1 MKSRF
6 TRIKG
11 RYSEARIL
19 PRIGRIRLGI
29 KVKSSKGTEYP
40 KETEY
45 FVVPPEVAAVYDEKP
60 TELDVMFP
68 LDDEEI
74 VFPQKLAMYGLG
86 AGLKCHG
93 NGEEA
98 LCRGGD
104 GEWKEVSCPCD
115 QFKTAA
121 NPRGQCTEVSSL
133 MVMLPRVSM
142 GGCYQINTG
151 SEISTKNVNSSID
164 LIRAVVGRISLVP
177 LKLRRVPTETH
188 HDGGRQTHY
197 TLSLVLDG
205 NAEQI
210 RKSLSAMTIANRYQI
225 EAPTDDNPELD
236 PTDKSHEI
244 ESQIFPRTELAETR
258 DHSTQESD
266 GSGEPPPIDAAP
278 SGSIESQLADFQGLD
293 EAQQINELLLLIPKK
308 LPEEKTKGL
317 GKGRISMWAKAGRIS
332 YFHDLLERPDLQ
344 PVSS

>member
-1 MKSRF
+1 MKPRF

-29 KVKSSKGTEYP
+29 KVKNAKGIEHP

-45 FVVPPEVAAVYDEKP
+45 FVVPPEVAEVYEKEP
-60 TELDVMFP
+60 KELDVMFP

-74 VFPQKLAMYGLG
+74 VFPQKLAMYGLSG
-86 AGLKCHG
+86 VLKCHG
-93 NGEEA
+93 NGEQA

-115 QFKTAA
+115 QFKTSA

-142 GGCYQINTG
+142 GGCYQINTR
-151 SEISTKNVNSSID
+151 SEISTKNVNSAID
-164 LIRAVVGRISLVP
+164 LIRAVVGRIALVP
-177 LKLRRVPTETH
+177 LKLRRIPTETH

-205 NAEQI
+205 NVDQI
-210 RKSLSAMTIANRYQI
+210 RQRLREMTITNQYQI

-236 PTDKSHEI
+236 PTDKSHQVEA
-244 ESQIFPRTELAETR
+244 QIFPGQELPDTQ
-258 DHSTQESD
+258 DHSTQET
-266 GSGEPPPIDAAP
+266 GGEAGPSPDAAP
-278 SGSIESQLADFQGLD
+278 SGSIESQMADFQALD
-293 EAQQINELLLLIPKK
+293 ESQQITELLLLIPKK
-308 LPEEKTKGL
+308 LPEEKAKGL
-317 GKGRISMWAKAGRIS
+317 VKGRVAMWAKAGRIS
-332 YFHDLLERPDLQ
+332 YFRDLLKKPDLR